1 MMNDK
6 VKLKTFSVN
15 EIIMQELIYALD
27 ERMNFIYF
35 KKQLKLF

>member
-1 MMNDK
+1 MNNK
-6 VKLKTFSVN
+6 VKLKTFSLN

-35 KKQLKLF
+35 KKQLKLL

>member
-1 MMNDK
+1 MNDK